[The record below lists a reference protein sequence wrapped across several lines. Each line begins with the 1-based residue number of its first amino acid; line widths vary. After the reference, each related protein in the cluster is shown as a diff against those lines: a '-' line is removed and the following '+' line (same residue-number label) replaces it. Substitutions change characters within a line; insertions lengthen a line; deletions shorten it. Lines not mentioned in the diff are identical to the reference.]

1 MKKEIVILVFVLIIV
16 IPAIVYA
23 ENGDLASYF
32 TRTEANT
39 RLTQIRSSLTSFK
52 NLTNLVYL
60 KSNLKK
66 DYKINSFDENKIPL
80 KAKISINM
88 LGNELKNVGNQGW
101 EVQNIGF
108 ANWPKYVEGYIE
120 YLELK
125 NMKLQLELAQ
135 KANAGADK
143 IKALKELISK
153 KEAYIKK
160 KFMGEVVD

>member
-1 MKKEIVILVFVLIIV
+1 
-16 IPAIVYA
+16 
-23 ENGDLASYF
+23 
-32 TRTEANT
+32 
-39 RLTQIRSSLTSFK
+39 
-52 NLTNLVYL
+52 
-60 KSNLKK
+60 
-66 DYKINSFDENKIPL
+66 
-80 KAKISINM
+80 M

>member
-108 ANWPKYVEGYIE
+108 ANWPKYV
-120 YLELK
+120 
-125 NMKLQLELAQ
+125 
-135 KANAGADK
+135 
-143 IKALKELISK
+143 
-153 KEAYIKK
+153 
-160 KFMGEVVD
+160 